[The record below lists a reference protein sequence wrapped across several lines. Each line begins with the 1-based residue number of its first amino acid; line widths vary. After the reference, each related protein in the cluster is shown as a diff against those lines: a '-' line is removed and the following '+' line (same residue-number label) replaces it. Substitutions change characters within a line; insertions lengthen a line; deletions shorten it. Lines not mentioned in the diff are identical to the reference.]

1 MEEIISFG
9 VMFRPVAVKICGLTR
24 EADVDLALELGADF
38 CGFIVFPKSPRG
50 ISFERAV
57 ELAHRVP
64 EGRRVLVDVET
75 GTDELERR
83 RDAGFDFFQIHAG
96 LNVGLASLAGWSGL
110 VGRER
115 LWMAPRLKPGDAF
128 PEMLFEFS
136 DTVLLDTYRKDQMG
150 GTGETGDWAGF
161 ADLKQRHAGTNWI
174 LAGGLNPKNVQ
185 AAIAASGAEHLDLSS
200 GVESEPGIKNPE
212 KLRELFGALKAG

>member
-1 MEEIISFG
+1 MY
-9 VMFRPVAVKICGLTR
+9 RPVAVKICGLTR

-38 CGFIVFPKSPRG
+38 CGFIVYPKSARG

-57 ELAHRVP
+57 ELSRRVP

-75 GTDELERR
+75 GTDELEQRR
-83 RDAGFDFFQIHAG
+83 EAGFDFFQIHAG
-96 LNVGLASLAGWSGL
+96 LDVGLASLAGWSGL

-128 PEMLFEFS
+128 PEMLFEFT
-136 DTVLLDTYRKDQMG
+136 DTVLVDTYHQDQVG

-161 ADLKQRHAGTNWI
+161 ADLKQRYPATNWI
-174 LAGGLNPKNVQ
+174 LAGGLNPENLL
-185 AAIAASGAEHLDLSS
+185 AAIAATGTAHVDLSS
-200 GVESEPGIKNPE
+200 GVESEPGKKDPE